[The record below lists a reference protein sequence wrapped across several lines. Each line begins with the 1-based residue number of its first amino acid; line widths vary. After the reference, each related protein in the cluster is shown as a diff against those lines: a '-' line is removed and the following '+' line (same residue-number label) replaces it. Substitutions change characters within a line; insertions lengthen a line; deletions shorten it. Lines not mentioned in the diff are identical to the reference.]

1 MWFLQRNQRG
11 KFGLVCSCSNCW
23 LLVLCGLIIISF
35 TVKQRTSFSELCL
48 ITSAKYTQ
56 WLAWMRYFGLSPLCS
71 IEIFSDEFDIFTC
84 DIFSFCSSGGAS

>member
-1 MWFLQRNQRG
+1 MWFLRRNQRG

-56 WLAWMRYFGLSPLCS
+56 WD
-71 IEIFSDEFDIFTC
+71 EIFWIESFMQHSDFSDQFDIFPC
-84 DIFSFCSSGGAS
+84 DIFNC